1 MYDTTLEIVRTLKNI
16 LRIVL
21 SNIVNLLSKLKDRKL
36 ICGSI

>member
-21 SNIVNLLSKLKDRKL
+21 SNIVNLLSKLKDGKL
-36 ICGSI
+36 IFGSI